1 MIQAVFFW
9 KRSGECKRIWINLTK
24 ESVFIKSC
32 SLELKFWVLSI
43 RQFTMRII
51 SSISRLYLKIFLVF
65 DTFRQNSIKTWDKK
79 MRGFGE
85 KYEIKL
91 TDMRVPVV
99 SDDFIINSSNKAT
112 LTKLMKQT
120 CIKNNQKLD
129 KETIAFYSMGSCS
142 RFIID

>member
-9 KRSGECKRIWINLTK
+9 KTSVECKRSWINLTK

-51 SSISRLYLKIFLVF
+51 SSISRLFLKIFLVC
-65 DTFRQNSIKTWDKK
+65 DTFRQNSIKTWDKR
-79 MRGFGE
+79 MRGSGE

-91 TDMRVPVV
+91 TDMKVSVD
-99 SDDFIINSSNKAT
+99 SDDFIINSSSKAT

-129 KETIAFYSMGSCS
+129 KGTRARDLS
-142 RFIID
+142 